1 MDEDLLR
8 RLMRSVMESIVHV
21 QGSAV
26 SAAEARAIDRVLA
39 HLWSAHDE
47 LELLGGKN
55 ALLPAHDVATELP
68 IRSAR

>member
-26 SAAEARAIDRVLA
+26 SAPEARAIDRVLA

-55 ALLPAHDVATELP
+55 ALLPAHDVETELP
-68 IRSAR
+68 IRGAR